1 LSSKERRCLVESL
14 NLTSAEMVR
23 ILGLAVILFAGLG
36 ILKWILKMT
45 TRVLALGCLGIV
57 VLLALLV
64 VIQTAA

>member
-1 LSSKERRCLVESL
+1 
-14 NLTSAEMVR
+14 
-23 ILGLAVILFAGLG
+23 
-36 ILKWILKMT
+36 MT